1 MAAFSFAYN
10 PFVILPVS
18 PRANARDVEEAF
30 QRRLSARP
38 QDETALTRARRL
50 LLEPDSRLAAE
61 LAWLIDVGP
70 RDAVTLLGAMAGGN
84 QAALLDA
91 LASQPALSKANV
103 AADACGR
110 LKSTAYLAPLAA
122 AHRALDSGALTTLIN
137 DIHAAIP
144 MAPVNSR
151 LVGAA
156 LRAVTMLHAGA
167 ALEAISAQDDP
178 AAAFASITVGSE
190 AATGALLDEIIAQYW
205 RRYPPAVAAEEEAA
219 ESGLAPISAAE
230 AAPAPAAANEAFA
243 EVHAVGEHSWGEGA
257 AGAAAA
263 ATAFMDAQLTFSAHD
278 RFDTY
283 GNSRRV
289 RRVLY
294 VMGGAL
300 AAAVLLILVVTR
312 PKDTDESS
320 DNNVVAPPVNYAIAP
335 PPPAATPHGRHK
347 TECIHVSG
355 ATYCTSS

>member
-1 MAAFSFAYN
+1 MAAFSFASN
-10 PFVILPVS
+10 PFVVLPVS

-30 QRRLSARP
+30 QRRLAARP
-38 QDETALTRARRL
+38 QDEAALTRARRL

-61 LAWLIDVGP
+61 VAWLIDVGP

-84 QAALLDA
+84 QAALLEA

-110 LKSTAYLAPLAA
+110 MKALAFLTPLAA
-122 AHRALDSGALTTLIN
+122 AHRAMDYGALTTLIN

-144 MAPVNSR
+144 MAPVTSR
-151 LVGAA
+151 LVEAA
-156 LRAVTMLHAGA
+156 LRAITMLHAGA
-167 ALEAISAQDDP
+167 ALEAISAQADP
-178 AAAFASITVGSE
+178 AAAFASATVGPD
-190 AATGALLDEIIAQYW
+190 AATGALADEIIAQYW
-205 RRYPPAVAAEEEAA
+205 RRYPPAVAAEEAA
-219 ESGLAPISAAE
+219 EFALAPISAAE
-230 AAPAPAAANEAFA
+230 AAPEPVAANEAFA
-243 EVHAVGEHSWGEGA
+243 EVHAVGENSWGEGA

-263 ATAFMDAQLTFSAHD
+263 ASAFMDAQLIFSAHD

-300 AAAVLLILVVTR
+300 AAVVLLILVVTR
-312 PKDTDESS
+312 PKDTDDSS
-320 DNNVVAPPVNYAIAP
+320 NNAVDPPAVNYAVTP
-335 PPPAATPHGRHK
+335 PPPLPKVHGRHQQ
-347 TECIHVSG
+347 ECIHVTG
-355 ATYCTSS
+355 AVYCTNS

>member
-18 PRANARDVEEAF
+18 PRANVRDVEEAF
-30 QRRLSARP
+30 QRRLAARP

-84 QAALLDA
+84 QAALLEA
-91 LASQPALSKANV
+91 LTSQPALSKANV

-110 LKSTAYLAPLAA
+110 LKSTAYMVPLAA

-151 LVGAA
+151 LVEAA

-178 AAAFASITVGSE
+178 AAAFAGITVGPE

-205 RRYPPAVAAEEEAA
+205 RRYPPVAEAEADA
-219 ESGLAPISAAE
+219 EPGLVPISAAE
-230 AAPAPAAANEAFA
+230 AAPAPVAANEAFA

-263 ATAFMDAQLTFSAHD
+263 ATAFMDAQLIFSAHD

-312 PKDTDESS
+312 PKDTD
-320 DNNVVAPPVNYAIAP
+320 DNSNNAAVDPPVNYAVAP
-335 PPPAATPHGRHK
+335 PPPVTAPHGRHK
-347 TECIHVSG
+347 SECIHVSG